1 MVNNSTTIN
10 KMDNHFS
17 LNTKRPRHMALEI
30 HILAWDRHTLLKCDR
45 QISIATRIIFFLKF
59 IVYIVPMHDQTRVI
73 RNKCDIYVYVFTTV
87 IYTPILFTPGAL
99 PPFFFVFAHAQLLI
113 PSLSRSVS
121 TFLLQR

>member
-30 HILAWDRHTLLKCDR
+30 HILAWDRHKLLKCDR
-45 QISIATRIIFFLKF
+45 QISIATRIFFLKF

-73 RNKCDIYVYVFTTV
+73 RNKCDIYMYVFFTV
-87 IYTPILFTPGAL
+87 IYTPHLTYHLYTPCTASIFL
-99 PPFFFVFAHAQLLI
+99 CLCTCPAAH
-113 PSLSRSVS
+113 S
-121 TFLLQR
+121 

>member
-45 QISIATRIIFFLKF
+45 QISIATRIIFFFK
-59 IVYIVPMHDQTRVI
+59 VYRLHCTYARPDTR
-73 RNKCDIYVYVFTTV
+73 NT
-87 IYTPILFTPGAL
+87 
-99 PPFFFVFAHAQLLI
+99 Q
-113 PSLSRSVS
+113 
-121 TFLLQR
+121 